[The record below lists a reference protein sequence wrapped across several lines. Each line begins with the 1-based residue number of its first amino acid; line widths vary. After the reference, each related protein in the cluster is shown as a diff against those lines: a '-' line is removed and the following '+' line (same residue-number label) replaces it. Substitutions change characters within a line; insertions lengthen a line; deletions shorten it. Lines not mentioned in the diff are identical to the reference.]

1 MTDKPTSE
9 LITDVV
15 MWYRSLTKDFAD
27 VDLLLRTQREFAA
40 RLYDFANEVGRLYE
54 NRNQTEFQR
63 KAAFASEKHK
73 RLPPVSKSISQA
85 EIEAEVAI
93 EPLLDIEQKA
103 DSEYVAA
110 RLLLDHASD
119 VLKAM
124 TQHLSHLKAE
134 KRAETYGVGSQHS

>member
-9 LITDVV
+9 LMTDVV

-63 KAAFASEKHK
+63 KAAFAKERQK
-73 RLPPVSKSISQA
+73 RIASAGSVSKA
-85 EIEAEVAI
+85 ESEALVEI
-93 EPLLDIEQKA
+93 EPLLGIEQKA

-110 RLLLDHASD
+110 RLLLDHARD
-119 VLKAM
+119 VLQAM